1 MQMVSLTPEV
11 IIAGGAAPTRAL
23 QQATHTIPIIITQ
36 GGDVAAN
43 GLVKDIAHPEGN
55 ITGFTQFRADDRRKV
70 AGTAQSGRAERRQ
83 SRDRRHNRRRKRKPR
98 RRRRAIRST
107 CKDSRNS
114 ARAAPRR
121 ARARPGY
128 AEPGMPGRRADGPAR
143 VFIARFF
150 LDDPVIVLD
159 HPDIAGFVL
168 VDDEFVDLSHPGTD
182 LHHIFGVDDA

>member
-98 RRRRAIRST
+98 RGAVRSG
-107 CKDSRNS
+107 
-114 ARAAPRR
+114 
-121 ARARPGY
+121 ARARTAAILHGLHHDGHEHGLDTRNPVCRDG
-128 AEPGMPGRRADGPAR
+128 ALMDRRAFP
-143 VFIARFF
+143 RFQPF
-150 LDDPVIVLD
+150 VISSALD
-159 HPDIAGFVL
+159 A
-168 VDDEFVDLSHPGTD
+168 
-182 LHHIFGVDDA
+182 